1 MAACIGG
8 ELIANRAPGLG
19 VDRPPNA
26 GSGRANPCGQSD
38 RRKFG
43 LREACRCVH
52 ARRVCAALV
61 GSAVV
66 LDLVLSPRR
75 GQARGDPGGTDN
87 MKQCLPCPGS
97 RAESSPRTIFQLAP
111 FEPRNRPSRRQHR
124 FESGRGRQENQRL
137 SSPLPASITHRT
149 EYLRNRRSWTP
160 VNGALHTAVARP
172 PRGRARAQEHPAQP
186 TPRIALPDVLGQGPR
201 TASRGPAPPLPTQ
214 TLARARASIPFA

>member
-26 GSGRANPCGQSD
+26 GSGKANPCGQSD

-111 FEPRNRPSRRQHR
+111 FEPRNR
-124 FESGRGRQENQRL
+124 FF
-137 SSPLPASITHRT
+137 
-149 EYLRNRRSWTP
+149 
-160 VNGALHTAVARP
+160 TAVT
-172 PRGRARAQEHPAQP
+172 GV
-186 TPRIALPDVLGQGPR
+186 RIPLG
-201 TASRGPAPPLPTQ
+201 TPPLQRTIDNQAFFGRIVPPDATAGKSG
-214 TLARARASIPFA
+214 TLLLLLRASSSGAAEASSLARFAFFV